1 MRVYVGVQPTPGGGA
16 SSLSSYIAKSKVDG
30 EREQLTESGARP
42 LFSAHHDRLTL
53 KEADQTLNPTG
64 RELEKEEVIH
74 VVISPEPGSLDRAG
88 DDPVERQK
96 TIRETIRA
104 ALRVMERVL
113 NVKAL
118 SWIAGF
124 HENTKTPHV
133 HIAVSR
139 WALDAVTKKLRFIKH
154 LPKSLLP
161 HNTEDAGGERRFL
174 VGKIAEVFISAL
186 VQKLRPIRSVQLID
200 PLHGIDI
207 NRSVTSRYA
216 QMLRTP
222 TPEQITVGK
231 WLESALMIATG
242 RTGELNRDEALRQYS
257 ELTSEVA
264 RIDALAHANGTR
276 PPTAYIAVERLE
288 GLINT
293 KAADVQITMSATPL
307 RAEDEKYVSVATE
320 QTQIAPANPE
330 TKPEQLP
337 EEAKL
342 AHVEQQSQKQ
352 IALRQ
357 PEKLANIREGK
368 QESHERRQ
376 DVQSQIPKTRE
387 VVKAAAVKIEGPP
400 PVGKFTLLELRNH
413 IQQGNVG
420 LPKPEL
426 PSPAIAQIR
435 PVAITKT
442 DNDDSRVS
450 TPVTGPS
457 TRPVSN
463 TIVST
468 PAEQTN
474 ETTDHSHNHDN
485 HESEERQIDDHEIT
499 KLAGISFHHL
509 IGVLRDHGMDNSDMG
524 LVFLENGHYFS
535 PNVTR
540 TEADLREAQIA
551 ATICR
556 DVCGERKLT
565 PDLEGVS
572 NYLKGE
578 LRKNRG
584 SQVPLMEQMNV
595 VRDRLEDLT
604 SPTNRHLFQE
614 YEQLHDLYPDLR
626 PTVEYHDVFETRE
639 RSHEQTE
646 RTRELERDEHER

>member
-1 MRVYVGVQPTPGGGA
+1 MRVYVGVQPTPSGGA

-42 LFSAHHDRLTL
+42 LFSAHQDRLTL

-88 DDPVERQK
+88 DDPAEKYKAV
-96 TIRETIRA
+96 RETIRA
-104 ALRVMERVL
+104 TVRVIERVL
-113 NVKAL
+113 NVKSL
-118 SWIAGF
+118 LWIAGF

-133 HIAVSR
+133 HVAVSR

-186 VQKLRPIRSVQLID
+186 VQKLKPIRSVQIN
-200 PLHGIDI
+200 PLHGINI
-207 NRSVTSRYA
+207 NRSVASRYA
-216 QMLRTP
+216 QMLSAP

-231 WLESALMIATG
+231 WLESALMLATG
-242 RTGELNRDEALRQYS
+242 KTGELSRDEVLRQYS

-276 PPTAYIAVERLE
+276 PPTAYMAVERLE

-293 KAADVQITMSATPL
+293 KAADVQITVSATPL
-307 RAEDEKYVSVATE
+307 RAEDEKHVSVAAQ
-320 QTQIAPANPE
+320 QTQVAAASPE
-330 TKPEQLP
+330 TKPEPLR
-337 EEAKL
+337 EDEKFAR
-342 AHVEQQSQKQ
+342 VDQQSQKQ

-357 PEKLANIREGK
+357 PEKLVNNREGK

-376 DVQSQIPKTRE
+376 DVQSQIPKTQE
-387 VVKAAAVKIEGPP
+387 AVKPGVKNEEPP
-400 PVGKFTLLELRNH
+400 PVGKFTLMELRNY
-413 IQQGNVG
+413 IQQGNVV
-420 LPKPEL
+420 LPKPEPL
-426 PSPAIAQIR
+426 SPAIAQIR

-442 DNDDSRVS
+442 DNDDAKVS
-450 TPVTGPS
+450 TPVPIQS
-457 TRPVSN
+457 TRPVSHA
-463 TIVST
+463 IAGT

-474 ETTDHSHNHDN
+474 ETTDHSHNHDIP
-485 HESEERQIDDHEIT
+485 ESDEWQIDDHEVT
-499 KLAGISFHHL
+499 KLTGISFHHL
-509 IGVLRDHGMDNSDMG
+509 TRVLRDRGMDNSDLG
-524 LVFLENGHYFS
+524 SVLLENSHYFS

-540 TEADLREAQIA
+540 TEAQLREAQINFK
-551 ATICR
+551 ICL
-556 DVCGERKLT
+556 DACIERKLT

-578 LRKNRG
+578 LRKYRG
-584 SQVPLMEQMNV
+584 SQEPLMEQMNI

-614 YEQLHDLYPDLR
+614 FERLHDLYPDIR
-626 PTVEYHDVFETRE
+626 PTVGYHDLFETRE

>member
-1 MRVYVGVQPTPGGGA
+1 MRVYVGVQATPQGGA
-16 SSLSSYIAKSKVDG
+16 SSLSSYIAKSKVDS
-30 EREQLTESGARP
+30 EREQVTESGVRP
-42 LFSAHHDRLTL
+42 LFSAHQDKLTL

-88 DDPVERQK
+88 DDPAEKYKAV
-96 TIRETIRA
+96 REAIRA
-104 ALRVMERVL
+104 TVRIIERVL
-113 NVKAL
+113 NVKSL
-118 SWIAGF
+118 LWIAGF

-133 HIAVSR
+133 HVAVSR
-139 WALDAVTKKLRFIKH
+139 WALDAVTEKLRYIKH

-161 HNTEDAGGERRFL
+161 HNTEDAGGERRCL

-186 VQKLRPIRSVQLID
+186 VQKLKPIRSVQLID
-200 PLHGIDI
+200 TLHGIDI
-207 NRSVTSRYA
+207 NRSVASRYA
-216 QMLRTP
+216 QMLSAP

-242 RTGELNRDEALRQYS
+242 KTGELSRDEILRQYS

-293 KAADVQITMSATPL
+293 KAADVQITVSATPL
-307 RAEDEKYVSVATE
+307 RAEDEKHVSVATE

-330 TKPEQLP
+330 TKPEPLP
-337 EEAKL
+337 EEEKL
-342 AHVEQQSQKQ
+342 THVDQQSQKQ

-357 PEKLANIREGK
+357 PEKLVNNREGK

-387 VVKAAAVKIEGPP
+387 VVKAAAVKTEGPP

-413 IQQGNVG
+413 IQQGNVV
-420 LPKPEL
+420 LPKAEPS
-426 PSPAIAQIR
+426 SPAIAQIR
-435 PVAITKT
+435 PAITKT
-442 DNDDSRVS
+442 DNDDSKFSAPIQVQ
-450 TPVTGPS
+450 S
-457 TRPVSN
+457 TRPASA
-463 TIVST
+463 IVST

-474 ETTDHSHNHDN
+474 ETTDHSHNHDIP
-485 HESEERQIDDHEIT
+485 ESDEWQIDDHEVT

-509 IGVLRDHGMDNSDMG
+509 TRVLRDHGMDNSDMG
-524 LVFLENGHYFS
+524 SVFLENGHYFS

-551 ATICR
+551 VTICR
-556 DVCGERKLT
+556 DVCRERKLT

-578 LRKNRG
+578 LRKYRG
-584 SQVPLMEQMNV
+584 SQVPLMEQMNL

-614 YEQLHDLYPDLR
+614 YERLHDVYPDIR
-626 PTVEYHDVFETRE
+626 PTVGYHDLFETRE

>member
-1 MRVYVGVQPTPGGGA
+1 MRVYVGVQATPQGGA
-16 SSLSSYIAKSKVDG
+16 SSLSSYIAKSKVDS
-30 EREQLTESGARP
+30 EREQVTESGVRP
-42 LFSAHHDRLTL
+42 LFSAHQDRLTL

-88 DDPVERQK
+88 DDPAEKYKAV
-96 TIRETIRA
+96 RETIRA
-104 ALRVMERVL
+104 TVRVIERVL
-113 NVKAL
+113 NVKSL
-118 SWIAGF
+118 LWIAGF

-133 HIAVSR
+133 HVAVSR
-139 WALDAVTKKLRFIKH
+139 WALDAVTEKLRYIKH

-174 VGKIAEVFISAL
+174 VGKIAEVFVSAL
-186 VQKLRPIRSVQLID
+186 VQKLKPIRSVQLID

-207 NRSVTSRYA
+207 NRSVASRYA
-216 QMLRTP
+216 QMLHAP

-231 WLESALMIATG
+231 WLESALMCATG
-242 RTGELNRDEALRQYS
+242 KTGELSRDEVFRQYS
-257 ELTSEVA
+257 ELTSDVA

-288 GLINT
+288 ELINA
-293 KAADVQITMSATPL
+293 KAADVQITVSATPL
-307 RAEDEKYVSVATE
+307 RAEDEKHVSVAAQ
-320 QTQIAPANPE
+320 QTQVAPASPE
-330 TKPEQLP
+330 TKPEPLR
-337 EEAKL
+337 EEEKFARID
-342 AHVEQQSQKQ
+342 QQSQKQ

-357 PEKLANIREGK
+357 PEKSVNNREGN

-376 DVQSQIPKTRE
+376 DVQSQIPKTQE
-387 VVKAAAVKIEGPP
+387 AGKAPTVKTEKPP
-400 PVGKFTLLELRNH
+400 PVGKFTLLELRNY
-413 IQQGNVG
+413 IQQGNVV
-420 LPKPEL
+420 LPKPEPL
-426 PSPAIAQIR
+426 SPAIAQIR

-442 DNDDSRVS
+442 DNDDAKVS
-450 TPVTGPS
+450 TPVPIQS
-457 TRPVSN
+457 TRGASHA
-463 TIVST
+463 IVST

-474 ETTDHSHNHDN
+474 ETTDHSHDIP
-485 HESEERQIDDHEIT
+485 ESEEWQIDDHEVRR
-499 KLAGISFHHL
+499 LAGISFHHL
-509 IGVLRDHGMDNSDMG
+509 TGVLRDHGIGNIDIGSV
-524 LVFLENGHYFS
+524 LLENGHYFS

-551 ATICR
+551 ATICLDLCR
-556 DVCGERKLT
+556 ERSLE
-565 PDLEGVS
+565 PDFEGVT

-578 LRKNRG
+578 IPKRG
-584 SQVPLMEQMNV
+584 SQVPLMEQMNL

-614 YEQLHDLYPDLR
+614 YERLHDLYPDIR
-626 PTVEYHDVFETRE
+626 PTVGYHDLFETRE